1 MHDVLMN
8 KLKRAFIELD
18 SEGTTAASSQGE
30 KRLGQKQALRRV
42 TVVLWSRGMLLTLI
56 SKNFSRNSLPVS
68 LEPFLI

>member
-18 SEGTTAASSQGE
+18 SEGATAASSQGE
-30 KRLGQKQALRRV
+30 KRLGQKQVLRRV

-56 SKNFSRNSLPVS
+56 S
-68 LEPFLI
+68 